1 MSMTKNQ
8 QVAIAVIHFA
18 GTPEVFAF
26 KITGLTLEAVS
37 PALELERFM
46 EAVDRAADRLDPF
59 GLQIMAAN
67 ILDSRFT
74 QVEVA
79 MDFDPAD
86 IPSILAESELS
97 QLRTV

>member
-1 MSMTKNQ
+1 MSKQQ

-26 KITGLTLEAVS
+26 KITGPALESVS

-46 EAVDRAADRLDPF
+46 GAVDRALDRLDPF

-86 IPSILAESELS
+86 IPAILAESELS